1 MPHSHLVGRCAEDLI
16 VKTALRGHPSLSN
29 HCFSTTCDVTYWVF
43 SGFKSAEQIPPPMD
57 EKYSFALRKLA
68 LLGAMDDYIAI
79 SSRELG
85 EALEMS
91 QQSASKRILELLDE
105 KYIVR
110 DLGARR
116 QRIKLTQKG
125 IDDLKKEYN
134 EYRRIFELTDH
145 ITIHGSVVSGMG
157 EGGYYICQDGYKSQF
172 QSKLGF
178 TPFQGT
184 LNIQVDQEDIGKLD
198 VIRSIAGITINGFT
212 SDGRSFGEV
221 IAYKAKIRNIDC
233 AIVVP
238 ERSHYVDTIEIICQ
252 YHLRRTLSLEDGDH
266 IEVKVNL

>member
-1 MPHSHLVGRCAEDLI
+1 MF
-16 VKTALRGHPSLSN
+16 LSY
-29 HCFSTTCDVTYWVF
+29 H
-43 SGFKSAEQIPPPMD
+43 GIRPLMD

-91 QQSASKRILELLDE
+91 QQSASKRILELLEE

-125 IDDLKKEYN
+125 IDDLRKEYN

-145 ITIHGSVVSGMG
+145 ITIHGAVQSGMG
-157 EGGYYICQDGYKSQF
+157 EGARFSDHFSIPVC
-172 QSKLGF
+172 
-178 TPFQGT
+178 
-184 LNIQVDQEDIGKLD
+184 DIRSD
-198 VIRSIAGITINGFT
+198 VISA
-212 SDGRSFGEV
+212 
-221 IAYKAKIRNIDC
+221 
-233 AIVVP
+233 P
-238 ERSHYVDTIEIICQ
+238 
-252 YHLRRTLSLEDGDH
+252 LSLTSSRGHSHPAAAQNPREGAPARSASVIVSSAAILQTAVIRYAPFGDVPRLGAAAWGAVC
-266 IEVKVNL
+266 IIAVYRRGGKAVKRSCAAAFCAGRLYDVP

>member
-1 MPHSHLVGRCAEDLI
+1 MG
-16 VKTALRGHPSLSN
+16 N
-29 HCFSTTCDVTYWVF
+29 
-43 SGFKSAEQIPPPMD
+43 
-57 EKYSFALRKLA
+57 KYSFALRKLA
-68 LLGAMDDYIAI
+68 LLGAVDDYIAV

-85 EALEMS
+85 STLEMS

-116 QRIKLTQKG
+116 QRIKITAKG
-125 IDDLKKEYN
+125 VEELKKEYN
-134 EYRRIFELTDH
+134 EYRRIFELSDH
-145 ITIHGSVVSGMG
+145 VTVHGAVTSGMG
-157 EGGYYICQDGYKSQF
+157 EGGYYICQEGYMRQF
-172 QSKLGF
+172 ESLLGF

-184 LNIQVDQEDIGKLD
+184 LNVTLDPEDVSKLD
-198 VIRSIAGITINGFT
+198 VVRSTSGVLVEGFT
-212 SDGRSFGEV
+212 HDGRSFGNV

-252 YHLRRTLSLEDGDH
+252 FHLRRTLSLEDGDH
-266 IEVKVNL
+266 VDVRITL

>member
-1 MPHSHLVGRCAEDLI
+1 
-16 VKTALRGHPSLSN
+16 
-29 HCFSTTCDVTYWVF
+29 
-43 SGFKSAEQIPPPMD
+43 MD

-145 ITIHGSVVSGMG
+145 MTIHGNVVSGMG

-178 TPFQGT
+178 TPFEGT
-184 LNIQVDQEDIGKLD
+184 LNIQVDPEDVGKLD
-198 VIRSIAGITINGFT
+198 VVRSIGWTQRT
-212 SDGRSFGEV
+212 SAS
-221 IAYKAKIRNIDC
+221 
-233 AIVVP
+233 
-238 ERSHYVDTIEIICQ
+238 SM
-252 YHLRRTLSLEDGDH
+252 S
-266 IEVKVNL
+266 